1 VTAFGCL
8 GENCREAAIQNSP
21 GLQPWVNRVGQTP
34 CLSAIVRGNGT
45 TEGKWRPMSCV
56 WQIRVLFHHRAQH
69 RVPLFR
75 LRPITRSYGGQAG
88 HLCQRPDPGLKPWAV
103 LYSRFAAKSDE
114 PLRNVPIFLVARR
127 VDRAHHRRMAQSIR
141 NRIPGT
147 IREITSDPVLS
158 EVVLDTTI
166 GPVAAVI
173 TTRSLK
179 ELGLKV
185 GDSAYGLVK
194 ATNVSIEKE

>member
-21 GLQPWVNRVGQTP
+21 GASALGEPGRTNALKAGRPRVFGRFV
-34 CLSAIVRGNGT
+34 CCST
-45 TEGKWRPMSCV
+45 T
-56 WQIRVLFHHRAQH
+56 
-69 RVPLFR
+69 VPNIGCHFSSFV
-75 LRPITRSYGGQAG
+75 PFSQNCGGQAG

-103 LYSRFAAKSDE
+103 LYRRFAAKSDE
-114 PLRNVPIFLVARR
+114 PLRDASIFLVARR
-127 VDRAHHRRMAQSIR
+127 VEQAHHRRMTQSIR

-147 IREITSDPVLS
+147 IKEITSDPVLS

>member
-1 VTAFGCL
+1 MT
-8 GENCREAAIQNSP
+8 
-21 GLQPWVNRVGQTP
+21 
-34 CLSAIVRGNGT
+34 
-45 TEGKWRPMSCV
+45 
-56 WQIRVLFHHRAQH
+56 
-69 RVPLFR
+69 
-75 LRPITRSYGGQAG
+75 
-88 HLCQRPDPGLKPWAV
+88 
-103 LYSRFAAKSDE
+103 
-114 PLRNVPIFLVARR
+114 
-127 VDRAHHRRMAQSIR
+127 QSIR

-147 IREITSDPVLS
+147 IKEITSDPVLS

>member
-1 VTAFGCL
+1 MT
-8 GENCREAAIQNSP
+8 
-21 GLQPWVNRVGQTP
+21 
-34 CLSAIVRGNGT
+34 
-45 TEGKWRPMSCV
+45 
-56 WQIRVLFHHRAQH
+56 H
-69 RVPLFR
+69 
-75 LRPITRSYGGQAG
+75 
-88 HLCQRPDPGLKPWAV
+88 
-103 LYSRFAAKSDE
+103 
-114 PLRNVPIFLVARR
+114 
-127 VDRAHHRRMAQSIR
+127 SIR

-185 GDSAYGLVK
+185 GDSVYGLVK
-194 ATNVSIEKE
+194 ATNVSIGKE

>member
-1 VTAFGCL
+1 MGRIRPCT
-8 GENCREAAIQNSP
+8 IP
-21 GLQPWVNRVGQTP
+21 GNEL
-34 CLSAIVRGNGT
+34 
-45 TEGKWRPMSCV
+45 
-56 WQIRVLFHHRAQH
+56 
-69 RVPLFR
+69 
-75 LRPITRSYGGQAG
+75 
-88 HLCQRPDPGLKPWAV
+88 PGYRHAV
-103 LYSRFAAKSDE
+103 LTGHI
-114 PLRNVPIFLVARR
+114 LFLVACGA
-127 VDRAHHRRMAQSIR
+127 DRAHGLCMSQSIR

-185 GDSAYGLVK
+185 GDSVYGLVK